1 MNHHI
6 SSTLTISGS
15 PLQPSPLV
23 GYRFHPTD
31 DELLT
36 YFLKPKMLSRVDYRP
51 PIPEIKVCDYEP
63 WDLPALINNNSDDRV
78 WYFFCPRD
86 YKYLRSRRSNR
97 TTEAGYW
104 KPTGKPR
111 KVLNKRKEQIGTKK
125 SLVFYIKERR
135 KAIRTR
141 WIMHEYECA
150 LNATMATSGD
160 FVLCKLKSKAD
171 EKMNEGQPD
180 HMVIE
185 SDLENQN
192 LNEIT
197 VNSSCDEHES
207 SVHISSGF
215 DDYNPKEMI
224 SEGQQVHMVF
234 ESDLENQNLK
244 EMTVNSSCDEPESSI
259 HISSDIDDYNPNEK
273 LKLKANEMISESESQ
288 EVHMVLE
295 SDLENQY
302 LNEMTVNSSC
312 DEHESSVHISSH
324 IYDYNPNEKFNLKAD
339 ETINEGPQ
347 QQVHMIFDS
356 DLENQNLN
364 ETTNSSCDE
373 HISSDIDNYHP
384 NEMTDM
390 SIYEEGE
397 WTCLSDFDVVT
408 TNSAN
413 DEDKSHYY
421 TGSDINPNEMAAM
434 STYQKIDISASEEGV
449 CSPCGLTPSDS
460 SNSTNTDNNAAEVD
474 PLLSYINGFEL
485 EELEKLI
492 QEDKFNSAFYKL
504 PMTPNEISSYNSFG
518 VQGKISEI
526 GWDTHL
532 FSLFT

>member
-6 SSTLTISGS
+6 SSTITISGS
-15 PLQPSPLV
+15 PLQPNQLV

-63 WDLPALINNNSDDRV
+63 WDLPALINNNSDDQV

-125 SLVFYIKERR
+125 SLVFYIKERP

-150 LNATMATSGD
+150 LNSTMATSGD

-171 EKMNEGQPD
+171 EKINEGQPL
-180 HMVIE
+180 HMVVE

-192 LNEIT
+192 SNEIT

-207 SVHISSGF
+207 SVHISSDF
-215 DDYNPKEMI
+215 DDYNPNEMI

-234 ESDLENQNLK
+234 ESDLENQNL
-244 EMTVNSSCDEPESSI
+244 
-259 HISSDIDDYNPNEK
+259 
-273 LKLKANEMISESESQ
+273 
-288 EVHMVLE
+288 
-295 SDLENQY
+295 
-302 LNEMTVNSSC
+302 NEMTVNSSC
-312 DEHESSVHISSH
+312 DEHESSVHISSD
-324 IYDYNPNEKFNLKAD
+324 IDDYNPNEILKLKA
-339 ETINEGPQ
+339 NEMISESQ
-347 QQVHMIFDS
+347 EVHMVFES
-356 DLENQNLN
+356 DLENQHLN
-364 ETTNSSCDE
+364 EMPVNSSCDKHE
-373 HISSDIDNYHP
+373 SGIRISSDIDDYNP

-397 WTCLSDFDVVT
+397 WTCLPDFDNVT

-421 TGSDINPNEMAAM
+421 TGSDINPNEIAAM
-434 STYQKIDISASEEGV
+434 STSVSDFEGQNLYQKIDISASEEGV

-460 SNSTNTDNNAAEVD
+460 SNSTNTDSNAAEVD

-504 PMTPNEISSYNSFG
+504 PMTP
-518 VQGKISEI
+518 Q
-526 GWDTHL
+526 
-532 FSLFT
+532 